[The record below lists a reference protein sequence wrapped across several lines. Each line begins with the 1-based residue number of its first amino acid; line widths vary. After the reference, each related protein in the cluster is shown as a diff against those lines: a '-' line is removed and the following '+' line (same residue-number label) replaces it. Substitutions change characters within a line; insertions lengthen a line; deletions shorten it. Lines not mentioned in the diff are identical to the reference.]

1 MIGEVFKPVK
11 KGTEPYLQVDFLL
24 SGFPDSSIG
33 KESAFNEDTLFWF
46 LGWEELLQKG
56 SCGPVFLGFLCGS
69 AGKESACNVGDLR
82 LIPGLGRPPGEG
94 KGYPLQYSGLE
105 NSMDCTVTFTSPSV
119 NDLSA

>member
-46 LGWEELLQKG
+46 LVQEDALEKG
-56 SCGPVFLGFLCGS
+56 
-69 AGKESACNVGDLR
+69 
-82 LIPGLGRPPGEG
+82 
-94 KGYPLQYSGLE
+94 
-105 NSMDCTVTFTSPSV
+105 
-119 NDLSA
+119 